1 MASAITDQRVS
12 RLRVTEEFSSGDM
25 ASSTKK
31 SIRSCRSGQHE
42 TSRLSARASQD
53 RFTHA
58 VRVSLVAF

>member
-12 RLRVTEEFSSGDM
+12 RPRVTEEFSSGDA

-31 SIRSCRSGQHE
+31 AFVLGISGQHE

-58 VRVSLVAF
+58 VRFSLVAF